1 MLPIESYPSGVGREL
16 RYWVISGLQ
25 EHRVVFVDFDQ
36 LSQGFD
42 SEVGERHHSVFA
54 TRSASHVR

>member
-1 MLPIESYPSGVGREL
+1 MLPVESYPSGVGREL
-16 RYWVISGLQ
+16 RCWLISGLQ
-25 EHRVVFVDFDQ
+25 EHWVVFVDIDQ